1 MRADRVRP
9 RTYGIQGHE
18 VTSNTHINH
27 RLNHTGN
34 EAPTLIPPWVKIV
47 IWVAKRP
54 LFTCVMRYH
63 TSSPKGEGRNLVS
76 SKSVAG
82 AKLPDS
88 RLSNPNVH
96 KLLNTGH
103 LQI

>member
-9 RTYGIQGHE
+9 RTLDSQGHE
-18 VTSNTHINH
+18 VSRNTRIDQIVNQ
-27 RLNHTGN
+27 TGI

-103 LQI
+103 L